1 MASPS
6 RTRRRQTLRQL
17 LRCPDC
23 RSTTRLGAA
32 PAGAELRAEVLHDP
46 CCPWWLR
53 HSAGGRHP
61 RVRVRAVAVLADR
74 ERP

>member
-23 RSTTRLGAA
+23 RSSSRLGAA
-32 PAGAELRAEVLHDP
+32 PTGAELYAQIRHDP
-46 CCPWWLR
+46 TCPWWLR

-61 RVRVRAVAVLADR
+61 RVRVRAVAVLTDV
-74 ERP
+74 ECP